1 MKASEFTEKA
11 MQMAREQREQEAVA
25 YASEH
30 DASDYIPEPKK
41 HSVNLYLS
49 ENDLKQLNRLMDLG
63 ISKSREAIT
72 RCKRF
77 PTDSLRSKETIE
89 RHEGIIEH
97 IESLRNHLTEES
109 QW

>member
-1 MKASEFTEKA
+1 
-11 MQMAREQREQEAVA
+11 MQMAREKREREAAA
-25 YASEH
+25 YETST
-30 DASDYIPEPKK
+30 DALDYTPEPKK

-49 ENDLKQLNRLMDLG
+49 EDDIKQLYRLMDLG

-77 PTDSLRSKETIE
+77 PTDSIRSQETIE

-97 IESLRNHLTEES
+97 IESLRSHLTEES